1 MYNAQLLNDI
11 ITKKGIMRKHLAQ
24 VLGITPYGFSL
35 KVSGKNEFRASEI
48 RLLSKELRLTVRE
61 RDRIFFGD

>member
-11 ITKKGIMRKHLAQ
+11 ITKRGIMRKHLAQ